1 MFSPKVLKMEPQ
13 VERTLMTLLG
23 RGWCRVVVVVV
34 GPGSWAETMYC
45 SLRTSLGCIVSIS

>member
-1 MFSPKVLKMEPQ
+1 MFSPKVLKMEPW

-23 RGWCRVVVVVV
+23 RGWREGMVAV

-45 SLRTSLGCIVSIS
+45 SLRTSLMCVVSIS

>member
-23 RGWCRVVVVVV
+23 RGWCRVVLVV

-45 SLRTSLGCIVSIS
+45 SLRTSLGSVVSIS

>member
-23 RGWCRVVVVVV
+23 RGWCRVVLVV

-45 SLRTSLGCIVSIS
+45 SLRTSLGCVVSIS